1 MSNVNEMIDNLA
13 KNAQKAL
20 EEYMNLNQ
28 EQIDKIVNA
37 MALAGLDH
45 HMELAKM
52 AIAETGRG
60 VYEDKVIKNIF
71 ATEYIWHSIKNE
83 KTAGIIE

>member
-1 MSNVNEMIDNLA
+1 MITETE
-13 KNAQKAL
+13 KKAI
-20 EEYMNLNQ
+20 Q

-60 VYEDKVIKNIF
+60 VYEDKVIK
-71 ATEYIWHSIKNE
+71 AQTV
-83 KTAGIIE
+83 